1 MNPCEPSV
9 AHQLNRIAES
19 LETIEM
25 LMALQVMAS
34 NTTNKSIINK
44 AMIDVAR
51 IIEQKYPDKNK

>member
-44 AMIDVAR
+44 AMIDVAH

>member
-25 LMALQVMAS
+25 LMALQIMAS